1 MKDTVTD
8 YLKLFLLWIFLI
20 AAIDHAFGG
29 HLMERL
35 MKSHR
40 ANPIE
45 KTYMIAVS

>member
-1 MKDTVTD
+1 MKDTLTD

-29 HLMERL
+29 HLMDRL
-35 MKSHR
+35 MKSDKGI
-40 ANPIE
+40 PIE

>member
-1 MKDTVTD
+1 MKDTLTD

-29 HLMERL
+29 HLMHRL
-35 MKSHR
+35 TKPDRSI
-40 ANPIE
+40 PIE